1 MTITTFAKLDRGTV
15 YLAGESV
22 DGQVKFTN
30 TGNEKDSKFTYLTR
44 ENNFRRLRWKN
55 SMGVRTVSLWMYS
68 QSGFKTYL
76 LFKAT

>member
-44 ENNFRRLRWKN
+44 ENNFRRLR
-55 SMGVRTVSLWMYS
+55 
-68 QSGFKTYL
+68 
-76 LFKAT
+76 